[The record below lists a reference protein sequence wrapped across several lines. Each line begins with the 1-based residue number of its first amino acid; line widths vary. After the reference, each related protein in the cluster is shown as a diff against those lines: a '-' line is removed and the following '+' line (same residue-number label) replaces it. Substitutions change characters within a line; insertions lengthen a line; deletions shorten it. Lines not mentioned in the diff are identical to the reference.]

1 MHVEDLNQIVDQKL
15 RDLINERELPLYR
28 IIEYQMGWNDSVEE
42 LSVGNDEV
50 LKGNELI
57 SNPFGVLCLLASS
70 SNHTQIKDAI
80 KPAVSIEMISKFLQI
95 HDDIQSGNPSRNGR
109 DTVWWLWGPAQA
121 INAGDGLHALA
132 RLTILQMHEDGYPS
146 ENIFQMLSIL
156 DQATLKACEGRYLDL
171 EAQESI
177 DMNIQNYLQMSG
189 DRLGSVFSCALQL
202 GYIINSN
209 NPAKL
214 NVISSCGNALGIAL
228 QIATDINIIWADGS
242 DIELLNKKKILPV
255 VLGMSKASISEKRKL
270 GDIFFKRVLESSDV
284 VSIREILEDLDIKN
298 QSFNLLEDYKSQCQ
312 KGLKEIFEDSQKLEI
327 ASSYVN
333 NIIDNGIK

>member
-28 IIEYQMGWNDSVEE
+28 IIEYQMGW
-42 LSVGNDEV
+42 DENV
-50 LKGNELI
+50 DQVSIVPDEFVVGNELV

-70 SNHTQIKDAI
+70 CNQTQFKDAI
-80 KPAVSIEMISKFLQI
+80 KPAASVEMISKFLQI

-132 RLTILQMHEDGYPS
+132 RLTILQMHEDDYPS

-156 DQATLKACEGRYLDL
+156 DHSTLKACEGRYLDL

-177 DMNIQNYLQMSG
+177 DMNLQNYLRMSG

-202 GYIINSN
+202 GYSINSDD
-209 NPAKL
+209 PEKL
-214 NVISSCGNALGIAL
+214 KVISSCGDALGIAL
-228 QIATDINIIWADGS
+228 QIATDINIIWADGP

-255 VLGMSKASISEKRKL
+255 VLGMSRASISEKRKL

-284 VSIREILEDLDIKN
+284 VTIREILEDLDVKN

-312 KGLKEIFEDSQKLEI
+312 SGLKEIFQDSEKFDI
-327 ASSYVN
+327 ASSYVT
-333 NIIDNGIK
+333 NIIHNGIK